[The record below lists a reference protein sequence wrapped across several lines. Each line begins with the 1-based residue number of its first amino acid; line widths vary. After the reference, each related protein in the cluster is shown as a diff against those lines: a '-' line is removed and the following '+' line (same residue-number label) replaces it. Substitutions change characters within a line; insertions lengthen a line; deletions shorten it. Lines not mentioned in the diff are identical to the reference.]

1 MLGMAR
7 DKFHS
12 NAREALVKEGWNIT
26 DDPLR
31 IPIDGS
37 YLEIDLAAEKVF
49 AAEREGQKIAV
60 EVKSFL
66 NKSFMADFHE
76 AMGQYLDYRSA
87 LEDVEPDREVYLA
100 VPESAFGHY
109 MFQGRFIQ
117 KRLKE
122 ENACLIIFNS
132 LQNTII
138 KWIKY

>member
-1 MLGMAR
+1 MAR

>member
-1 MLGMAR
+1 
-7 DKFHS
+7 
-12 NAREALVKEGWNIT
+12 
-26 DDPLR
+26 
-31 IPIDGS
+31 
-37 YLEIDLAAEKVF
+37 
-49 AAEREGQKIAV
+49 
-60 EVKSFL
+60 
-66 NKSFMADFHE
+66 MADFHE

-87 LEDVEPDREVYLA
+87 LEDVEPEREVYLA

>member
-1 MLGMAR
+1 MAR
-7 DKFHS
+7 DKFHN

-49 AAEREGQKIAV
+49 AAERGGQKIAV

-132 LQNTII
+132 LQNTIV

>member
-1 MLGMAR
+1 MAR

-12 NAREALVKEGWNIT
+12 NAREALIKDGWNIT

-37 YLEIDLAAEKVF
+37 YLEIDLAGEKVF
-49 AAEREGQKIAV
+49 AAERAGQKIAV

-100 VPESAFGHY
+100 IPESAYEHY
-109 MFQGRFIQ
+109 MFQGRFIK
-117 KRLKE
+117 KRMKE
-122 ENACLIIFNS
+122 ETVCLIVFNAI
-132 LQNTII
+132 QKTIVR
-138 KWIKY
+138 WIKY